1 MSTIK
6 YMKQLGAPAKK
17 IVLGIP
23 MYGRT
28 FLLKKP
34 IMGEV
39 HQVQPSGDDAQERGF
54 QGPFTRE
61 DGFMGYNEVLDFFF
75 FFLIIIA
82 IEIFVNL
89 DLQRSNGS
97 RLYVDDNVG

>member
-6 YMKQLGAPAKK
+6 YMKQMGAPARK

-39 HQVQPSGDDAQERGF
+39 QQVQPSGDEAQERGF
-54 QGPFTRE
+54 QGPYTRE
-61 DGFMGYNEVLDFFF
+61 DGFMGYNEVWNQY
-75 FFLIIIA
+75 FLW
-82 IEIFVNL
+82 FSQ
-89 DLQRSNGS
+89 D
-97 RLYVDDNVG
+97 

>member
-61 DGFMGYNEVLDFFF
+61 DGFMGYNEVGDFFV
-75 FFLIIIA
+75 IIIV
-82 IEIFVNL
+82 IDNFINL

>member
-1 MSTIK
+1 
-6 YMKQLGAPAKK
+6 MKQLGAPARK

-39 HQVQPSGDDAQERGF
+39 QQVQPSGDDAQERGF

-61 DGFMGYNEVLDFFF
+61 DGFMGYNEVRKHFCFVLLKANILLFHFFIQT
-75 FFLIIIA
+75 II
-82 IEIFVNL
+82 FY
-89 DLQRSNGS
+89 RF
-97 RLYVDDNVG
+97 

>member
-6 YMKQLGAPAKK
+6 YMKQLGAPARK

-39 HQVQPSGDDAQERGF
+39 QQVQPSGDDAQERGF

-61 DGFMGYNEVLDFFF
+61 DGFMGYNEVQKKLFFF
-75 FFLIIIA
+75 NKTLC
-82 IEIFVNL
+82 
-89 DLQRSNGS
+89 
-97 RLYVDDNVG
+97 